1 MEIHCGQP
9 ADSSVQETTS
19 RSGFAV
25 HWSFVTLVHVKD
37 VGAAVECDSC

>member
-19 RSGFAV
+19 RSGFTV
-25 HWSFVTLVHVKD
+25 HWSFVILVHIKD
-37 VGAAVECDSC
+37 VGAALECDSY